1 MSIFKWF
8 FVDNEFNNVYD
19 DRIIS
24 FSSNYENQDDSY
36 LNYDEKSFKDIFQNK
51 NISYLTEDGNKALSS
66 FNSQNQNWDPPPI
79 SDSSISFVNS
89 QKDAPKIIPNCMKS
103 KTFGEKFNSQI
114 PQREM
119 DKKEK
124 IFCIKKEKKK
134 AVKRKIFD
142 IKKEIKEIKIKHTK
156 NKNDN
161 IISKIKRALYNHF
174 LIFINNKLKN
184 SKNPKLN
191 NLKLVKNGNSA
202 IMFCKKEE
210 NLTLLKSTLKEI
222 LSNNIST
229 KYRNK
234 DSSHNRK
241 AIKKIIHQNDEEIN
255 NILNIKFEELLEIYN
270 LKNENKLFKDFIKI
284 DVDIE
289 MFKEKGEEDCYIE
302 DYEYI
307 SKNLKETI
315 SSIHPRRKRKKKLW
329 LIQLCSA
336 FLII

>member
-1 MSIFKWF
+1 MLSIKQYNLEDFLDNNLYNNYNDRIFSFSYESQNDNSPLLDYDERYFNYTIDRKSPTD
-8 FVDNEFNNVYD
+8 FVDNQNCSSSLFDMEGQCIGPPWQSNSANSSIKETNIIQNFNKAIIADENLNTQITHINNV
-19 DRIIS
+19 S
-24 FSSNYENQDDSY
+24 
-36 LNYDEKSFKDIFQNK
+36 
-51 NISYLTEDGNKALSS
+51 
-66 FNSQNQNWDPPPI
+66 
-79 SDSSISFVNS
+79 
-89 QKDAPKIIPNCMKS
+89 
-103 KTFGEKFNSQI
+103 
-114 PQREM
+114 
-119 DKKEK
+119 KEK
-124 IFCIKKEKKK
+124 IFNIKKVKKNFGK
-134 AVKRKIFD
+134 NYIHKDDK
-142 IKKEIKEIKIKHTK
+142 KHTK

-191 NLKLVKNGNSA
+191 NLKLIKNGNSA

-210 NLTLLKSTLKEI
+210 NLALLKSTLKEI

-255 NILNIKFEELLEIYN
+255 NILNIKFGELLEIYN
-270 LKNENKLFKDFIKI
+270 LKKENKLFKDFIKI

-289 MFKEKGEEDCYIE
+289 MFKEKGEQDCYIE

-307 SKNLKETI
+307 SKNLRETI
-315 SSIHPRRKRKKKLW
+315 SSIHPRRKRKK
-329 LIQLCSA
+329 
-336 FLII
+336 